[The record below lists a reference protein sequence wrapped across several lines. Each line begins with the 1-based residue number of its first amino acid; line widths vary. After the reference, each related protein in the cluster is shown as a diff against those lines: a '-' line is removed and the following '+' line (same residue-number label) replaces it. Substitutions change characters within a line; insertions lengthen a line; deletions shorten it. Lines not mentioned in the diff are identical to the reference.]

1 MSVGFAIRI
10 TARIDWFKPM
20 IQLARFV
27 AHLRLMPAN
36 PSSTMR
42 NVPAYEQS
50 NGFPVDALTSMMVFD
65 MLLMR
70 FRCFFACADTFF
82 RQMGR
87 LIQLRLIGRERL
99 YEHGI

>member
-10 TARIDWFKPM
+10 TARIDWFNPM

-27 AHLRLMPAN
+27 AHLSLMPAN

-42 NVPAYEQS
+42 NIAAYEES

-70 FRCFFACADTFF
+70 FRCFFAWCGYVFSLNGPIDPAEAD
-82 RQMGR
+82 RQGE
-87 LIQLRLIGRERL
+87 LI
-99 YEHGI
+99 